1 MSTDTNTAWV
11 LETLKACSDEVPQAR
26 VRILNGENR
35 TKKSARV
42 SLPPSGSDIRTAAEL
57 SDLAGPG
64 DTIRIDLLDEGGRY
78 VRGTQRALEAL
89 IPVDSLS
96 QLSGALVG
104 GLERSAPLPGSA
116 GDQIAN
122 VQASHIPLLAVE
134 RMTRSLSEALVRLD
148 AGMARR
154 EDRLMSM
161 VESAN
166 SGLKSVA
173 LGRATGD
180 AEVWRELVEARAE
193 GAALQM
199 LQMDEPQQEKGLDV
213 SQLSEIVS
221 GVKSIGDLKA
231 GARSGQLMQQIVIQ
245 LAEGHGIAQLKAAGS
260 ALSAEKKAVLA
271 GRIIP
276 LFQ

>member
-1 MSTDTNTAWV
+1 MSTDSNHAWILDV
-11 LETLKACSDEVPQAR
+11 LKHAIDEVPQAR
-26 VRILNGENR
+26 IRILNSEQR

-42 SLPPSGSDIRTAAEL
+42 SVPTTGKHIAVAGEL
-57 SDLAGPG
+57 ADLAGPG
-64 DTIRIDLLDEGGRY
+64 DTIRVDFLDEGGRY

-89 IPVDSLS
+89 VPVDSLS
-96 QLSGALVG
+96 QLSGAMVG
-104 GLERSAPLPGSA
+104 GLERSAPLPGSP

-154 EDRLMSM
+154 EDRLISM

-193 GAALQM
+193 SSALAMMQDDNDKQGSGMGELKEVIGGISQITNLKSGA
-199 LQMDEPQQEKGLDV
+199 K
-213 SQLSEIVS
+213 
-221 GVKSIGDLKA
+221 
-231 GARSGQLMQQIVIQ
+231 SGQLLTQIVIQ
-245 LAEGHGIAQLKAAGS
+245 LSDGHGVGQLKQAINS
-260 ALSAEKKAVLA
+260 LSPAKKASLA
-271 GRIIP
+271 GHIVP